1 MINAE
6 KLLGKMVKQSLK
18 KGLRGNRGLMSAI
31 PGGWKS
37 VAGLGALGVA
47 IAAFDHFTQKN
58 QSTSTTTPQSYPPA
72 GARGEFQS
80 ASPPPPPPP
89 PPSPPTPPDAGFSEA
104 TPGGA
109 QLQERSILLIRAMI
123 AAANADGNVDSE
135 ERNMILSR
143 LREAGVTAE
152 EERFIVQELESP
164 PSIDSLL
171 PSIINHDLAAD
182 AYLVSLLTIEIDS
195 KAERDYLAYLRSR
208 LDLEDS
214 KIREI
219 HQSLNIEI

>member
-6 KLLGKMVKQSLK
+6 RLLGKMVKQSLK
-18 KGLRGNRGLMSAI
+18 KGLRGNRSLVSAI

-37 VAGLGALGVA
+37 VAGLGAIGVA

-58 QSTSTTTPQSYPPA
+58 QNTSTNTPQSYPPTET
-72 GARGEFQS
+72 GGEFRS
-80 ASPPPPPPP
+80 ASPPPPP
-89 PPSPPTPPDAGFSEA
+89 PPTPPDAGFSES
-104 TPGGA
+104 TPGDA
-109 QLQERSILLIRAMI
+109 QLQERSILLIRVMI

-135 ERNMILSR
+135 ERNKILSR

-171 PSIINHDLAAD
+171 PSINNPDLAAD

-208 LDLEDS
+208 LDLEDT
-214 KIREI
+214 KVREI

>member
-80 ASPPPPPPP
+80 ASPSPPPPP
-89 PPSPPTPPDAGFSEA
+89 PPTPPDAGFSES